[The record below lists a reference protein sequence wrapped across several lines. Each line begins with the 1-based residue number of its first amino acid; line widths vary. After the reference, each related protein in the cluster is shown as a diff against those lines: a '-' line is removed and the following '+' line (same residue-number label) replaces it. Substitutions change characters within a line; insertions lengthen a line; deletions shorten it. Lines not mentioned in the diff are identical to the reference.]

1 MEMIVC
7 LVRADSIKVN
17 DKQNNT
23 LRKCRKKPNQNIFT
37 DIKVPTITNKHISEI
52 INEMSWNKNKYIT
65 IETTFEITILFRDT
79 GVVYKIIAL
88 LSEKSPEIIS
98 LEIII
103 VENLNNNIED
113 IRNPFQ

>member
-52 INEMSWNKNKYIT
+52 INEMS
-65 IETTFEITILFRDT
+65 
-79 GVVYKIIAL
+79 
-88 LSEKSPEIIS
+88 
-98 LEIII
+98 
-103 VENLNNNIED
+103 
-113 IRNPFQ
+113 